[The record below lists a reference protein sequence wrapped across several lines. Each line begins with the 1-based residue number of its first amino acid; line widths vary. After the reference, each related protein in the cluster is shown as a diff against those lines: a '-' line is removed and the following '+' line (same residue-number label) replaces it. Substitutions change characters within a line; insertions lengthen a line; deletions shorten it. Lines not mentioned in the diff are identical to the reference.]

1 MKKVSDAVKGIVL
14 DSAFLR
20 FGFQY
25 QLLNLTQLAKFI
37 QPLVEAR
44 VKKEVTPSAIVM
56 SLSRLGKEVDWEE
69 ASDGGFFKI
78 HNLVVHTDLMIL
90 TLFKTPEN
98 HKEVNSLYRK
108 IQKREGVITVTEGLT
123 EITVIFEAKHEQYA
137 EDILASKPK
146 RVDREVGSLTV
157 KFDDRYLDTPGFLY
171 SVLRQVALQGINIA
185 ELSSTA
191 TEFILYLNEKDIQLA
206 FDTLY
211 GTFSSRDKHGLIP
224 A

>member
-1 MKKVSDAVKGIVL
+1 MKKVSDAVKSIVF

-44 VKKEVTPSAIVM
+44 VKKEVTASAIVM
-56 SLSRLGKEVDWEE
+56 SLSRLGKEMDW
-69 ASDGGFFKI
+69 SDEDETGFFRI
-78 HNLVVHTDLMIL
+78 HNLVIHTELTIL

-98 HKEVNSLYRK
+98 HKEVNGLYRK
-108 IQKREGVITVTEGLT
+108 IQKKEGIITVTEGLT
-123 EITVIFEAKHEQYA
+123 EITVIFEAKHEEFAQT
-137 EDILASKPK
+137 LLQGPPK
-146 RVDREVGSLTV
+146 RVDKDVGSLTV

-171 SVLRQVALQGINIA
+171 SVLRQVALQGINIV

-191 TEFILYLNEKDIQLA
+191 TEFILYLAEKDIQLA

-211 GTFSSRDKHGLIP
+211 RTFSSRDKHGLIP